1 MVSELRMMG
10 KNARLF
16 WDFGFILTSGLSLML
31 SILLFTSV
39 ADSRLSWLILMG
51 MATAFELGKNVTIN
65 DGKRLIARLLI
76 AVSVLGSAG
85 GLNRALTLA
94 DDSLNLHS
102 GQRATIQAQID
113 QTRRMMDQNNDTI
126 AQNNQA
132 IERYIQLDRIR
143 GDARPLQAENRQLQ
157 EEQSRLQAQLDKLQA
172 SINSMEQADVPEL
185 VAVLMMFATL
195 LALPLQ
201 WVQAAVI
208 LLLAGLLDALTVS
221 FIKDGALE
229 RLTTEGNSP
238 DPEPRQPVPEED
250 KEPVIPDTPAA
261 LPASGANVTAMDNSY
276 PAFRRMMLARR
287 DRGEGILSQRAC
299 IRELTL
305 RDRQVRGFFMKLQK
319 EGVIEKNGGQFEW
332 KKVSKNRQLSL

>member
-1 MVSELRMMG
+1 MRNRDYLLYV
-10 KNARLF
+10 
-16 WDFGFILTSGLSLML
+16 GFILTTGLSLAL

-51 MATAFELGKNVTIN
+51 IALALELGKVVTIN
-65 DGKRLIARLLI
+65 DQKRVIAGLLI
-76 AVSVLGSAG
+76 GVSVLGSAG

-94 DDSLNLHS
+94 DDSQNQHQQ
-102 GQRATIQAQID
+102 QRATVQAQID

-132 IERYIQLDRIR
+132 IERYIELDRIR

-157 EEQSRLQAQLDKLQA
+157 EEQSRLQTQLENLQA
-172 SINSMEQADVPEL
+172 SINNLEQADLPEL

-221 FIKDGALE
+221 FIRDGALE

-238 DPEPRQPVPEED
+238 EPEPRLPVPEED
-250 KEPVIPDTPAA
+250 KEPVLPDAPAA

-287 DRGEGILSQRAC
+287 ERGEGVLSQRAY
-299 IRELTL
+299 IRQTGL
-305 RDRQVRGFFMKLQK
+305 RDRLVRQYYSHLQAD
-319 EGVIEKNGGQFEW
+319 GVL
-332 KKVSKNRQLSL
+332 VKNRRGLFEYAKRPEQTRMQLV